1 MSNKKKRKRTIRFR
15 PSTAQIAAA
24 AAAILIITYM
34 AIRFLPAETLF
45 IYSEKYV
52 YSENAD
58 LFIFKQ
64 EEYVILQNQQTINF
78 SVDEGD
84 KIAGSTVLSSD
95 FKVFGDVYIQQKIK
109 AVDYILNRIPRFQS
123 KEEIYGEVQKLDVR
137 IAELNEVLANASWET
152 MSESEKAVYMN
163 EMNELNEQRQIIIRS
178 VQYIYTPDEELRN
191 IKKTCTGM
199 LGSRQVALNAYNLNL
214 SVYGNVYF
222 SLDGYED
229 VMTFHNIENFDQD
242 YLNYLLGYAPRMQK
256 SESGRY
262 VIKSSASDKILL
274 ALRVRK
280 DCYVESEEK
289 CRELYQ
295 SNTIRYD
302 MDKQGGYYEFLFR
315 RIDILAYYPQ
325 MTVVLSGSE
334 TAQGHLVNVIETDTH
349 KILVIAVRDNIKN
362 LQQKKRIDK
371 AKAETESFSAFVVPA
386 SAVTEH
392 NYSEYVTVLTNSNVK
407 KSVKVNVYDYSG
419 GKAVLKVSANS
430 GLKNGD
436 EILAVGEYIDD

>member
-1 MSNKKKRKRTIRFR
+1 MSSKKTKKRKIRFR
-15 PSTAQIAAA
+15 PSTAQITAAA
-24 AAAILIITYM
+24 AAVLIITYL

-45 IYSEKYV
+45 IYSERYV

-64 EEYVILQNQQTINF
+64 EEYVILTDQQSIKFN
-78 SVDEGD
+78 VDEGD
-84 KIAGSTVLSSD
+84 KIAGSTELSSD
-95 FKVFGDVYIQQKIK
+95 YKVHGDVYIQQKIK
-109 AVDYILNRIPRFQS
+109 AIDYILSKSPRFQS
-123 KEEIYGEVQKLDVR
+123 KEEIYGEVQKLDVK
-137 IAELNEVLANASWET
+137 ISELNDVLAASAWET
-152 MSESEKAVYMN
+152 MTENEKSVYIN
-163 EMNELNEQRQIIIRS
+163 EMNDLNEQRQIILRS
-178 VQYIYTPDEELRN
+178 VQYIYTPDEELRE

-214 SVYGNVYF
+214 SVYGNIYF

-229 VMTFHNIENFDQD
+229 VMTFHNIENFDQE
-242 YLNYLLGYAPRMQK
+242 YLNYLLGYAPKKQQ
-256 SESGRY
+256 SEGGRY

-274 ALRVRK
+274 ALRVSK

-315 RIDILAYYPQ
+315 RIDILAYYPK
-325 MTVVLSGSE
+325 MTVVLNSSDSAE
-334 TAQGHLVNVIETDTH
+334 GHLVNVIETETH

-362 LQQKKRIDK
+362 LQQQKRIDK
-371 AKAETESFSAFVVPA
+371 AKAETQSFNAFVVPA

-392 NYSEYVTVLTNSNVK
+392 NYSEYVTVLTNSNVR
-407 KSVKVNVYDYSG
+407 KSVKVSVYDYSG
-419 GKAVLKVSANS
+419 GKAVLKISDNS

-436 EILAVGEYIDD
+436 EILAVGEYTDD